1 MTRSHLRT
9 SAHTA
14 AALLVL
20 AAATGCAGT
29 RVTRM
34 DPATATELS
43 GRWNDTDSR
52 LVASQ
57 LIDESLGSTWL
68 SRYTESVG
76 TTPTVIVGE
85 FRNNTMEHIPV
96 ATFVKD
102 LERAFISS
110 GTVRV
115 VASPEERV
123 QVRDERYDQQ
133 EHARAETR
141 TRLAQELGA
150 QYMLQGGIEAI
161 EDAEGRDK
169 VVYYQI
175 DATLVDIESNVKV
188 WTGQKKIKKYIER
201 SAFRY

>member
-1 MTRSHLRT
+1 MPRSHLRT

-20 AAATGCAGT
+20 VAATGCAGT

-34 DPATATELS
+34 DPATTTELS

-76 TTPTVIVGE
+76 TAPTVIVGE

-188 WTGQKKIKKYIER
+188 WTGQTKIKKSIER
-201 SAFRY
+201 AGLRF